1 MSENKQDFSK
11 TIETDKIYYN
21 IDLDDTQI
29 KEMSKH
35 AFKKLVEEKINK
47 KAVEEL
53 KKNSTS
59 KTKRLVETMSVDKKG
74 KIIPSKYL
82 KSKELTK
89 KEKET
94 LFKLHTRSY
103 DLKSNFPSKY
113 GNKLHCRICEIEET
127 IEDEEHTFSCPS
139 LLHDIEVDEPL
150 IIDDLYGH
158 LPNQIHL
165 VKNMMKIL
173 MRRKIILELRGDQSL

>member
-1 MSENKQDFSK
+1 
-11 TIETDKIYYN
+11 
-21 IDLDDTQI
+21 
-29 KEMSKH
+29 MSKC
-35 AFKKLVEEKINK
+35 AFKKLVEEKINR

-94 LFKLHTRSY
+94 LFKLRTRSY
-103 DLKSNFPSKY
+103 DLKSNFPRKY
-113 GNKLHCRICEIEET
+113 GNKMQCRICEIEET
-127 IEDEEHTFSCPS
+127 IEDEQHTFSCPI

-150 IIDDLYGH
+150 RIDKLYGQ

-165 VKNMMKIL
+165 MKNVMKII
-173 MRRKIILELRGDQSL
+173 MRRKIILGLQGDQSL